1 MKIEHQSRDQ
11 RMKAAQTAVILI
23 GYQNDYFASTGLLHG
38 VIEDSARVT
47 GTLENTVDLIDR
59 LRPTPVLMVSTPI
72 AFTGDYG
79 ELVEPVGILKT
90 IKELGAFKMGTTGAE
105 TISEITHFGDRI
117 IEVPG
122 KRGLNAFSNTDLEDV
137 LGQYGIK
144 NVAIAGAVTSICV
157 DSTGRA
163 ASERGYSVVIL
174 SDCTVGRTVFEQEFY
189 CKSIL
194 PLYAEVTNHMDFVE
208 HLNITS

>member
-1 MKIEHQSRDQ
+1 MN
-11 RMKAAQTAVILI
+11 AAQTALILI
-23 GYQNDYFASTGLLHG
+23 GYQNDYFASSGILYG

-59 LRPTPVLMVSTPI
+59 LHPTPVLMVSTPI
-72 AFTGDYG
+72 AFTENYD

-90 IKELGAFKMGTTGAE
+90 IKKLGAFKMGTVGAE
-105 TISEITHFGDRI
+105 TIPEITHFGDRI
-117 IEVPG
+117 VEVPG
-122 KRGLNAFSNTDLEDV
+122 KRGLNAFSNTDLEDI
-137 LGQYGIK
+137 LSEYDIK
-144 NVAIAGAVTSICV
+144 SVVIAGAVTSICV

-163 ASERGYSVVIL
+163 ASERGYSVGIL

-194 PLYAEVTNHMDFVE
+194 PLYAEVTNHMDFVQR
-208 HLNITS
+208 LNITS